1 MGLGGGP
8 KLIIII
14 TLLLLLLLFKFLKKE
29 ILVRCP
35 HSDMIST
42 LSNEG
47 LVYIQASFVAHFWP
61 SRYLHSFFGPKF
73 VGHDPCLH
81 NWIT

>member
-1 MGLGGGP
+1 
-8 KLIIII
+8 
-14 TLLLLLLLFKFLKKE
+14 
-29 ILVRCP
+29 
-35 HSDMIST
+35 MIST